1 MSSINNTKKH
11 SSQCTPF
18 LLSKGDAFQVFFLIN
33 SKKKKKIFYHMLCGC
48 YETLWELPEKTQPVS
63 SDLYLTQP
71 YYLDKRRSL
80 TYKLHI
86 SANMCI
92 FSKDFA

>member
-1 MSSINNTKKH
+1 
-11 SSQCTPF
+11 
-18 LLSKGDAFQVFFLIN
+18 
-33 SKKKKKIFYHMLCGC
+33 MLCGC

-92 FSKDFA
+92 FSKDFAWELSINYILSAFLGDLSTTITEIDQIFWTHDSFKHSCV